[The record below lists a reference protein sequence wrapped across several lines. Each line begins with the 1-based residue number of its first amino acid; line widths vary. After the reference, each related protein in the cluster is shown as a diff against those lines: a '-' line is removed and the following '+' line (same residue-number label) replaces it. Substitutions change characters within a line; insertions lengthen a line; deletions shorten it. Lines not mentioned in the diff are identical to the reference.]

1 MADPNTLD
9 TRVTAAVM
17 KHWAPPPAGK
27 IKLNVDAAYQANR
40 KTGGWGFVLRDEEG
54 HALLAGAGRLEFV
67 HDVVSAE
74 ARACLSALLAISVQ
88 GVTEVEIESDS
99 AILVSAVTS
108 SSHSQAVGATIF
120 AEIKMLLQLHFAN
133 SKVSFAPRSC
143 NNVAHNLAKIG
154 VSWDPDQSV
163 VWVDPLPYFVR
174 TLVIRDRTESPQ

>member
-1 MADPNTLD
+1 MLMLHTKQIA
-9 TRVTAAVM
+9 R
-17 KHWAPPPAGK
+17 
-27 IKLNVDAAYQANR
+27 
-40 KTGGWGFVLRDEEG
+40 RDEEG

-88 GVTEVEIESDS
+88 GVTEVEIESD
-99 AILVSAVTS
+99 SAVTS